1 MSCESAVDRRTLIGN
16 PRFGSSDK
24 STGKFIRSYARDF
37 WNHQRGCVTL
47 YRGMNRLLSGEELI
61 ITYSTLLDR
70 AGYVSNASLE
80 EFVNL

>member
-24 STGKFIRSYARDF
+24 STGTGKFIRSYARDF

-47 YRGMNRLLSGEELI
+47 YREM
-61 ITYSTLLDR
+61 D
-70 AGYVSNASLE
+70 
-80 EFVNL
+80 